1 MGVDDAAAVAGDAGG
16 VGNDELGA
24 GASHF
29 HRAVQLGGGGA
40 VDFVED
46 DFGGAGGQ
54 PGVALDGAR
63 QVGLGRGAGVVE
75 DGALWGDV
83 KLLVGVAGDARW
95 AGGLD
100 VDQGAPLGAV
110 RMVGRCWPGAWGS
123 ATTWAVAMPVIL
135 TQPRLSQRA
144 KGMGWRQARAGRC
157 AVGEGPGVP
166 PGAVVRS
173 EATCHRRR
181 ARL

>member
-29 HRAVQLGGGGA
+29 HRAMQLAGSGA

-63 QVGLGRGAGVVE
+63 QVGLGRGTGVVE

-100 VDQGAPLGAV
+100 VDQGGAV
-110 RMVGRCWPGAWGS
+110 GGGKDGRALLAWGVGVS
-123 ATTWAVAMPVIL
+123 HHLGGGNAGDGHP
-135 TQPRLSQRA
+135 A
-144 KGMGWRQARAGRC
+144 KGEPEGKGDGMEAGTRWRLCCWGR
-157 AVGEGPGVP
+157 
-166 PGAVVRS
+166 
-173 EATCHRRR
+173 T
-181 ARL
+181 

>member
-16 VGNDELGA
+16 VGNNELGA

-29 HRAVQLGGGGA
+29 HRAMQLGGGGA

-95 AGGLD
+95 AG
-100 VDQGAPLGAV
+100 VW
-110 RMVGRCWPGAWGS
+110 M
-123 ATTWAVAMPVIL
+123 
-135 TQPRLSQRA
+135 
-144 KGMGWRQARAGRC
+144 
-157 AVGEGPGVP
+157 
-166 PGAVVRS
+166 
-173 EATCHRRR
+173 
-181 ARL
+181 

>member
-1 MGVDDAAAVAGDAGG
+1 MQLAG
-16 VGNDELGA
+16 
-24 GASHF
+24 S
-29 HRAVQLGGGGA
+29 GA

-63 QVGLGRGAGVVE
+63 QVGLGRGTGVVE

-100 VDQGAPLGAV
+100 VDQGCRWGRQGRSGVVGLGRGVSHHLGGGNA
-110 RMVGRCWPGAWGS
+110 GDGHP
-123 ATTWAVAMPVIL
+123 
-135 TQPRLSQRA
+135 A
-144 KGMGWRQARAGRC
+144 KGEPEGKGDGMEAGTRWRLCCWGRI
-157 AVGEGPGVP
+157 
-166 PGAVVRS
+166 
-173 EATCHRRR
+173 
-181 ARL
+181 

>member
-100 VDQGAPLGAV
+100 VDQGGAV
-110 RMVGRCWPGAWGS
+110 G
-123 ATTWAVAMPVIL
+123 
-135 TQPRLSQRA
+135 
-144 KGMGWRQARAGRC
+144 
-157 AVGEGPGVP
+157 VGENGGALWAGGVGVSHHLGGGHAGDTHP
-166 PGAVVRS
+166 AKAEPEGKGDGM
-173 EATCHRRR
+173 EAGTGWPLRCRGRTWGT
-181 ARL
+181 AGCGGEF

>member
-1 MGVDDAAAVAGDAGG
+1 MAGIDDAAAVAGDAGG

-24 GASHF
+24 VASHF
-29 HRAVQLGGGGA
+29 QIAMQLAGTPA

-83 KLLVGVAGDARW
+83 KLLVGVTGDARL

-100 VDQGAPLGAV
+100 VDEGGAV
-110 RMVGRCWPGAWGS
+110 GGGKDGRALVAWGVGVGDDLGGGNARNAHPAEAEPQGKGDGMEAGTRWPLCCS
-123 ATTWAVAMPVIL
+123 GRTWG
-135 TQPRLSQRA
+135 T
-144 KGMGWRQARAGRC
+144 AG
-157 AVGEGPGVP
+157 GGG
-166 PGAVVRS
+166 S
-173 EATCHRRR
+173 F
-181 ARL
+181 